1 LPFASVDWETPAG
14 TYSVS
19 SISHST
25 KSPSRRSAVATHP
38 PPAAKRAKRTPNAT
52 VEGKGSSLYDA
63 DDGGDKYDNDDDI
76 IPATDGPMV
85 TTAQDAADDMFIAE
99 KAAELIEKHRQEFMK
114 RAFSVRTLAAD
125 VPLPTASASI
135 KMCRPQKDINY
146 IIYTLKNWRVGV
158 NTSLWSLVLKR
169 RVFPSFEKQTT
180 IVPSISSSMSLRILL
195 FLDPTR
201 LAQYSDGWR
210 AALLAGL
217 LYPERRCF
225 TALMSG
231 TEIMVTWVR
240 RGLGGIARKNT
251 GMLHRLLSSTTARPA
266 LLAEAWEW
274 QSQSNRKVVNDD
286 CVVARLYCDLCTRSG
301 IPGILIPNSRYE
313 HELRY
318 STKWYISGFIAGFA
332 AVVQHDAHITT
343 PKYKNTDHVLMVFTP
358 YPNNPV
364 NEILPYGSTT
374 HFVSVVWNRQHY
386 AVLYYYIDKR
396 SVTVF
401 DGLNH
406 DIRKWQYHI
415 IHTVNVTISLVD
427 ISVR

>member
-1 LPFASVDWETPAG
+1 
-14 TYSVS
+14 
-19 SISHST
+19 
-25 KSPSRRSAVATHP
+25 
-38 PPAAKRAKRTPNAT
+38 
-52 VEGKGSSLYDA
+52 
-63 DDGGDKYDNDDDI
+63 
-76 IPATDGPMV
+76 
-85 TTAQDAADDMFIAE
+85 
-99 KAAELIEKHRQEFMK
+99 
-114 RAFSVRTLAAD
+114 
-125 VPLPTASASI
+125 
-135 KMCRPQKDINY
+135 
-146 IIYTLKNWRVGV
+146 
-158 NTSLWSLVLKR
+158 
-169 RVFPSFEKQTT
+169 
-180 IVPSISSSMSLRILL
+180 
-195 FLDPTR
+195 
-201 LAQYSDGWR
+201 
-210 AALLAGL
+210 
-217 LYPERRCF
+217 
-225 TALMSG
+225 
-231 TEIMVTWVR
+231 
-240 RGLGGIARKNT
+240 
-251 GMLHRLLSSTTARPA
+251 MLHRLLSSITARPD

-274 QSQSNRKVVNDD
+274 QSESNRKVVNDN

-332 AVVQHDAHITT
+332 AVVQHNTHITT

-415 IHTVNVTISLVD
+415 IHTVKTYGLKPLFSSATCEFRYKVYVDERVRKRTNLETRDMALEIRFDDLKDESWYVQNEQSYVQGDGVSCGPIACLKLMKIYGVFPVGSIETIGESARGYRHAVMD
-427 ISVR
+427 YYNECISRYNDVLKVEIRTKKFLRGKQPHEEDPIEARTVEAPQSGCFPIEPYT